1 MPIASAVKINIDA
14 TIKSGYCIGVGGSMA
29 IIVKRENLKRI
40 DREKKVV
47 EFDKD
52 ARHGKITGSRF
63 LSVLGRDKYN
73 SEFKTACLIARVF
86 YDDSKNKFTIA
97 GEIIEPI
104 MRSYIRENRDTILR
118 GLLDLKDE
126 DSISVEEPVNAKDC
140 YYDHFRKVPVFG
152 GMVDGYIVVNGRR
165 AAVLEIKTT
174 GSRSD
179 WFDENGNVI
188 IPEGYRLQ
196 ASLYAQL
203 SKLERIVFAAA
214 FLEEADYLNPENF
227 VPTKD
232 NTLFTAIEKKDI
244 TEEMRI
250 AEEWYNKYIKGGV
263 TPEWSDMDEAIVDVL
278 TSDRISE
285 MPGDAQMLFRKYAKY
300 YDSDEDL
307 TDLEYTIMDL
317 MSSAASDGA
326 DKVLYE
332 QNGLRFTLILEGVPK
347 LEVTRI

>member
-1 MPIASAVKINIDA
+1 MGD
-14 TIKSGYCIGVGGSMA
+14 GGSMA
-29 IIVKRENLKRI
+29 IIVKRANLKRI
-40 DREKKVV
+40 DRERKVV
-47 EFDKD
+47 EFDKE

-86 YDDSKNKFTIA
+86 YDDTKTKFTIA

-104 MRSYIRENRDTILR
+104 MRSYVREHRDTILR
-118 GLLDLKDE
+118 GLLNLKDE
-126 DSISVEEPVNAKDC
+126 DAISVEEPVNAKDC
-140 YYDHFRKVPVFG
+140 YYDHFRKYPVFG
-152 GMVDGYIVVNGRR
+152 GMVDGYITVNGRR
-165 AAVLEIKTT
+165 YAVLEIKTT

-203 SKLERIVFAAA
+203 SKLEKILFAVA
-214 FLEEADYLNPENF
+214 FLEESDYQNPENF
-227 VPTKD
+227 VPGEE

-244 TEEMRI
+244 TEEMEI
-250 AEEWYNKYIKGGV
+250 AKEWYKKYIEGGV
-263 TPEWSDMDEAIVDVL
+263 TPEWTDSDEEIVDVL
-278 TSDRISE
+278 TSDRIAE
-285 MPGDAQMLFRKYAKY
+285 MPGDAQMLFKRYAKY

-307 TDLEYTIMDL
+307 TDLEYTIADL
-317 MSSAASDGA
+317 LSSATSDGV
-326 DKVLYE
+326 DKVIYE

-347 LEVTRI
+347 LEVTRV

>member
-1 MPIASAVKINIDA
+1 MGD
-14 TIKSGYCIGVGGSMA
+14 GGSMA
-29 IIVKRENLKRI
+29 IIVKRANLKRI

-86 YDDSKNKFTIA
+86 YDDTKTKYTIA

-104 MRSYIRENRDTILR
+104 MRSYVRENRDTILR
-118 GLLDLKDE
+118 RLLDLKDE
-126 DSISVEEPVNAKDC
+126 DAIYVEEPVNAKDC
-140 YYDHFRKVPVFG
+140 YYDHFRKETVFG
-152 GMVDGYIVVNGRR
+152 GMVDGYITVNGRR
-165 AAVLEIKTT
+165 AAVLEIKTS

-179 WFDENGNVI
+179 WFDENGSVI

-203 SKLERIVFAAA
+203 SRLEKIVFAVA
-214 FLEEADYLNPENF
+214 FLEEPDYQNPENF
-227 VPTKD
+227 VPAES
-232 NTLFTAIEKKDI
+232 NTLFTAIDKKDI
-244 TEEMRI
+244 TEEMEI
-250 AEEWYNKYIKGGV
+250 AKGWYEKYIKGGV
-263 TPEWSDMDEAIVDVL
+263 TPEWSESDEEIIDVL

-300 YDSDEDL
+300 CDSDEDL
-307 TDLEYTIMDL
+307 TDLEYTIVDL
-317 MSSAASDGA
+317 MSSAASDGV
-326 DKVLYE
+326 DKVIYE
-332 QNGLRFTLILEGVPK
+332 QNGMRFTVILEGVPK